1 MGYRSDVKLIITKEG
16 YDMIAAVC
24 EKSDKEYVK
33 EMLTYGTVTETSED
47 NDRIPEGFIS
57 VLWTYVKWNECFEDV
72 QAVTNVLK
80 ELNERVEKDP
90 ETLDKYCFKL
100 LEIGEDNRTDE
111 WTNDWDEEFLGD
123 FYVECK
129 FSI

>member
-47 NDRIPEGFIS
+47 NEDIPEGFIS
-57 VLWTYVKWNECFEDV
+57 VLWTDVKWNECFEDV

-90 ETLDKYCFKL
+90 ETLDKYCYKL
-100 LEIGEDNRTDE
+100 LEIGEDNCTDE
-111 WTNDWDEEFLGD
+111 YSNDWNEKILGD
-123 FYVECK
+123 FYVRCE